1 MAAAGEPI
9 PTQGA
14 MPVGK
19 KQRGQLSPAEAALSK
34 AWVEYFAVFKKITTQ
49 VCRVPLTDPHG
60 PSYNH
65 KPI

>member
-19 KQRGQLSPAEAALSK
+19 KQRQLSPTEAALSK
-34 AWVEYFAVFKKITTQ
+34 AWVVYFAVFKKITTQ
-49 VCRVPLTDPHG
+49 V
-60 PSYNH
+60 
-65 KPI
+65 